1 MKINR
6 DSGGDRQVYHR
17 GDQPSADR
25 NSRPADRKAA
35 PARRQPDEPAG
46 SAGQIPA
53 PPRRKAYD
61 VTQDTAYEEEL
72 DLAPEAEEPP
82 PRRRRRFPIGLV
94 VVLVVALLV
103 ALGGWQLMQLYGEVD
118 GVGAAV

>member
-35 PARRQPDEPAG
+35 PARRQPVE
-46 SAGQIPA
+46 
-53 PPRRKAYD
+53 
-61 VTQDTAYEEEL
+61 QD
-72 DLAPEAEEPP
+72 
-82 PRRRRRFPIGLV
+82 
-94 VVLVVALLV
+94 
-103 ALGGWQLMQLYGEVD
+103 
-118 GVGAAV
+118 